1 MESIDKI
8 NLESVIFK
16 FSQEENCCSDE
27 QDGVETLTVLCES
40 SLGITSDDGCFF
52 VLKTEQWAIDGPE
65 DLAALLEKIKQAID
79 IVK

>member
-1 MESIDKI
+1 MEERIQ
-8 NLESVIFK
+8 LESVTFK
-16 FSQEENCCSDE
+16 FSQTENCCSDE
-27 QDGVETLTVLCES
+27 QDGVETLTVKCES
-40 SLGITSDDGCFF
+40 SLGITNDGGCFF

>member
-1 MESIDKI
+1 MEEKI
-8 NLESVIFK
+8 QLESVTFK

-27 QDGVETLTVLCES
+27 QDGVETLTVKCES
-40 SLGITSDDGCFF
+40 SLGISNDDGCFF

-65 DLAALLEKIKQAID
+65 DLAALLDKVKQAIN